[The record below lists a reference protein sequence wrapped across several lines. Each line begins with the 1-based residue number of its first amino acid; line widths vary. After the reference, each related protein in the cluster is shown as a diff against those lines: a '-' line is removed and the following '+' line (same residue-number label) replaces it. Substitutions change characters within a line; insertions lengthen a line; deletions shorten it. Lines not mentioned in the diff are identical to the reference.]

1 MLEDLGLGLWH
12 LTLAL
17 ALILG
22 VVVLYKPDRDFVGV
36 PTVKYSRYLPTFFN
50 RVIFYAVGSKLID
63 EGYEKYRDT
72 PFRILKADGDLIVLP
87 AKYINELRN
96 VAPSELSS
104 LDAQYN
110 NVLGKYTNVLV
121 ESRLPS
127 LTVAKRLNPAIS
139 RLVPS
144 LIDELQYAFDIE
156 VPKCDDKWTPVNA
169 YNMLLGLLTRATT
182 RIICGD
188 SICRNEKWLETVTD
202 YTINVGITVIFL
214 RPFPKFLR
222 PLVAK
227 FLPSVRKLNKQVQ
240 FVKQELFIPMIN
252 ARHHA
257 KKHNPSYQKP
267 DDFLQ
272 WMIDGADNPRDA
284 DADFMAH
291 NLFIIMSLAVVHT
304 SSMLMTHMLYDLI
317 EMPEYL
323 EPLREEIQATLANG
337 WTNATHS
344 SFISQ
349 HHMDSFMKEVQ
360 RFNPTGEVSMHRIVR
375 RPVILTD
382 GLVLP
387 VGAHICFA
395 AGPLSRDPKIIPDP
409 TPFSGLRWSVN
420 PEIKTNSFVSIGPHN
435 MHFGFGRQACP
446 GRFFASVTIKA
457 IMSRII
463 AEYEFKYEGERKER
477 PANVRIG
484 EQIMPNVGTN
494 IVMRKRKGVVV

>member
-1 MLEDLGLGLWH
+1 
-12 LTLAL
+12 
-17 ALILG
+17 
-22 VVVLYKPDRDFVGV
+22 
-36 PTVKYSRYLPTFFN
+36 
-50 RVIFYAVGSKLID
+50 
-63 EGYEKYRDT
+63 
-72 PFRILKADGDLIVLP
+72 
-87 AKYINELRN
+87 
-96 VAPSELSS
+96 
-104 LDAQYN
+104 
-110 NVLGKYTNVLV
+110 
-121 ESRLPS
+121 
-127 LTVAKRLNPAIS
+127 
-139 RLVPS
+139 
-144 LIDELQYAFDIE
+144 
-156 VPKCDDKWTPVNA
+156 
-169 YNMLLGLLTRATT
+169 MLLGLLTRATS

-188 SICRNEKWLETVTD
+188 SICRNEKWLETVTN
-202 YTINVGITVIFL
+202 YTINVGITVVLL

-227 FLPSVRKLNKQVQ
+227 FLPSVRKLNKQVH

-252 ARHHA
+252 ARRHA
-257 KKHNPSYQKP
+257 EKHDPSYQKP

-272 WMIDGADNPRDA
+272 WMMDGVDDPRDA

-323 EPLREEIQATLANG
+323 EPLREEIRATLANG
-337 WTNATHS
+337 WANATHS

-360 RFNPTGEVSMHRIVR
+360 RFNPTGEGKHLSPIPSLRLTQQLTQAVSMHRIVR

-395 AGPLSRDPKIIPDP
+395 AGPLARDPKIIPEP
-409 TPFSGLRWSVN
+409 TPFSGLRWSAN

-463 AEYEFKYEGERKER
+463 AEYEFKYEEGRKER

-484 EQIMPNVGTN
+484 EQIMPNVGTS
-494 IVMRKRKGVVV
+494 IVMRKKKGVV